1 VRSGGGGVRVT
12 RTPEDS
18 KVVVARRGTEESVVW
33 SGSGRSSG
41 RKMVKQVGGGVEAL
55 SPEARGQRGL
65 DQKGAHDVVRRA
77 NHPLSLAVLR
87 RGIRTRHTQLNTSRQ
102 EEGPGGGVIE
112 LPPVVTLDGL
122 NCEAELS
129 GHPGKEV
136 EEGGEGLRLGAQ
148 RKSPR
153 VIRKIINN
161 DQIVFITRHAEYRRC
176 PQVTVNQIK
185 SMRNMRRGRRKR
197 KSNMTT

>member
-1 VRSGGGGVRVT
+1 
-12 RTPEDS
+12 
-18 KVVVARRGTEESVVW
+18 
-33 SGSGRSSG
+33 
-41 RKMVKQVGGGVEAL
+41 VKAL
-55 SPEARGQRGL
+55 SPEARGQGSL

-87 RGIRTRHTQLNTSRQ
+87 RGIRTRHTQLNTPRQ
-102 EEGPGGGVIE
+102 EERTGGGVVK

-122 NCEAELS
+122 NGEAELS

-148 RKSPR
+148 RESPR
-153 VIRKIINN
+153 VMRKIINN
-161 DQIVFITRHAEYRRC
+161 DQVISIARHAEYRRC
-176 PQVTVNQIK
+176 PQVTVNEIK
-185 SMRNMRRGRRKR
+185 SMRSMRRRKRKR